1 MLTVNLSGVFS
12 SLICCVIIIVT
23 LIHQV
28 HKISCNSHHNL
39 SIIYYSPY
47 FINEET
53 ESLDQIAC
61 PRSNIWEVGE
71 LASI

>member
-71 LASI
+71 LAST

>member
-1 MLTVNLSGVFS
+1 MWTVTVSGVFR

-28 HKISCNSHHNL
+28 HKISYTSHHNL
-39 SIIYYSPY
+39 PTIYYSPH

-53 ESLDQIAC
+53 ESLDSM
-61 PRSNIWEVGE
+61 PKVK
-71 LASI
+71 